1 MFAAFFVEFWLTES
15 KNHLGPFRFKST
27 FSLLASKK
35 SIIVFFL
42 IKSPVRTGAIE
53 SVMPQDARSSSVS
66 QVSRCRYL
74 IVRAR
79 ENSELEVIWSPLSR
93 ERCYE
98 MRERT
103 AGKWL
108 WNFSVAS
115 SEIGTHMRVVI
126 SCIFVRRFL
135 GWESV
140 HRRYSVCVD

>member
-74 IVRAR
+74 IVQAR

-93 ERCYE
+93 ERDVTRCENARPGNGYE
-98 MRERT
+98 
-103 AGKWL
+103 
-108 WNFSVAS
+108 
-115 SEIGTHMRVVI
+115 I
-126 SCIFVRRFL
+126 SPSPLLRLVL
-135 GWESV
+135 T
-140 HRRYSVCVD
+140 